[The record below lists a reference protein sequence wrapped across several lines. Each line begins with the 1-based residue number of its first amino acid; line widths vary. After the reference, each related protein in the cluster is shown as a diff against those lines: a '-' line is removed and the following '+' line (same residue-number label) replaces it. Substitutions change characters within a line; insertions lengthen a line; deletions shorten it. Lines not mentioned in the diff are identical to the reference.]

1 MPQKNP
7 VLNSEKRT
15 VLGKAVKKLRREG
28 QLPANVYGKGLSSTA
43 IQVSA
48 KDFETVFKEVGET
61 GLVDLVFEGKSHPV
75 LVKNLQLEYPLRTPL
90 HVDFYQVNLK
100 EKVKTMVPLEII
112 GEPKAVTDKI
122 GLLLQQIN
130 EVEVEAL
137 PTELPEKL
145 EVNVEGLAQIGDQIM
160 VSSLSKPEGV
170 EILTDPEQ
178 IIVKIDEPVVEEP
191 EEEAPAEGEEGETTE
206 AETQEGESEDEAAEG
221 NTDSDG
227 NREESEK
234 APQEEK

>member
-1 MPQKNP
+1 MAKNP
-7 VLNSEKRT
+7 TLNAEKREI
-15 VLGKAVKKLRREG
+15 VGKHVKKLRREG
-28 QLPANVYGKGLSSTA
+28 KLPANVYGKGLSSTA
-43 IQVSA
+43 IQVQT
-48 KDFETVFKEVGET
+48 KEFETLFKEVGET

-100 EKVKTMVPLEII
+100 EKVKTMVPLEIV
-112 GEPKAVTDKI
+112 GEPKVVTDKI

-145 EVNVEGLAQIGDQIM
+145 EVNVEHLEAIDEQII
-160 VSSLSKPEGV
+160 VSGIKAPEGV

-178 IIVKIDEPVVEEP
+178 IVVKIVEPVVEEP
-191 EEEAPAEGEEGETTE
+191 EEEAPAEGEAGEGEATGDESTE
-206 AETQEGESEDEAAEG
+206 DGEAKDE
-221 NTDSDG
+221 SDENKAG
-227 NREESEK
+227 DEK
-234 APQEEK
+234 APEENKE

>member
-1 MPQKNP
+1 MAKNP
-7 VLNSEKRT
+7 TLNAEKREI
-15 VLGKAVKKLRREG
+15 VGKHVKKLRREG
-28 QLPANVYGKGLSSTA
+28 KLPANVYGKGLSSTA
-43 IQVSA
+43 IQVQT
-48 KDFETVFKEVGET
+48 KEFENLFKEVGET

-100 EKVKTMVPLEII
+100 EKVKTMVPLEIV
-112 GEPKAVTDKI
+112 GEPKVVTDKI

-145 EVNVEGLAQIGDQIM
+145 EVNVEHLEAIDEQII
-160 VSSLSKPEGV
+160 VSGIKAPEGV

-178 IIVKIDEPVVEEP
+178 IVVKIVEPVVEEP
-191 EEEAPAEGEEGETTE
+191 EEEAPAEGEAGEGEATGDESTE
-206 AETQEGESEDEAAEG
+206 DGEAKDE
-221 NTDSDG
+221 SDENKAG
-227 NREESEK
+227 DEK
-234 APQEEK
+234 APEENKE

>member
-1 MPQKNP
+1 MAKNP
-7 VLNSEKRT
+7 TLNAEKREI
-15 VLGKAVKKLRREG
+15 VGKHVKKLRREG
-28 QLPANVYGKGLSSTA
+28 KLPANVYGKGLPSTA
-43 IQVSA
+43 IQVQT
-48 KDFETVFKEVGET
+48 KEFENLFKEVGET

-145 EVNVEGLAQIGDQIM
+145 EVNVEHLEAIDEQITVTSI
-160 VSSLSKPEGV
+160 KAPEGV

-178 IIVKIDEPVVEEP
+178 IVVKIVEPVVEEP
-191 EEEAPAEGEEGETTE
+191 EEEVPAEGETEEG
-206 AETQEGESEDEAAEG
+206 EAAEG
-221 NTDSDG
+221 ESTEGSDAKEESGENKDSD
-227 NREESEK
+227 EK
-234 APQEEK
+234 APEENKE

>member
-1 MPQKNP
+1 MAKNP
-7 VLNSEKRT
+7 TLNAEKREI
-15 VLGKAVKKLRREG
+15 VGKHVKKLRREG
-28 QLPANVYGKGLSSTA
+28 KLPANVYGKGLPSTA
-43 IQVSA
+43 IQVQT
-48 KDFETVFKEVGET
+48 KEFENLFKEVGET

-145 EVNVEGLAQIGDQIM
+145 EVNVEHLEAIDEQITVTSI
-160 VSSLSKPEGV
+160 KAPEGV

-178 IIVKIDEPVVEEP
+178 IVVKIVEPVVEEP
-191 EEEAPAEGEEGETTE
+191 EEEVPAEGETEEG
-206 AETQEGESEDEAAEG
+206 EAAEG
-221 NTDSDG
+221 ESTEGSDAK
-227 NREESEK
+227 EESGENKDNDEK
-234 APQEEK
+234 APEENKE